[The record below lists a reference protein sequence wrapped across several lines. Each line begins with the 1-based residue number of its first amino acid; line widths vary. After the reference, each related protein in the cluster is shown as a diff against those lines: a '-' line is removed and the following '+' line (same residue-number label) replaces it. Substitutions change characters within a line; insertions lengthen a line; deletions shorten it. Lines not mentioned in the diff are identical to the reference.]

1 MSKILFITSS
11 LFGEQSKSRE
21 IALEMLAVLRD
32 ADPKTEVVQR
42 DINALSHLSGDTLQA
57 LVTPP
62 ENRSERQT
70 EIVRLADRLIEEVEV
85 ADTIVIAAPMYNF
98 SISSPLKA
106 WIDHLARAGRT
117 FRYTASGPE
126 GLLKGKK
133 VFVVASR
140 GGSYSGAAKAMDFQ
154 EPYLRAVFGFLG
166 LTDVSF
172 VHVESQNV
180 SPDAA
185 KQGVAAARRKL
196 NALAAVP
203 LAA

>member
-21 IALEMLAVLRD
+21 IALDMLAVLRD
-32 ADPKTEVVQR
+32 ADPETEVVQR
-42 DINALSHLSGDTLQA
+42 DVNTLSHLSGDTLQA

-62 ENRSERQT
+62 ENRSERQS
-70 EIVRLADRLIEEVEV
+70 EIVRLADRLIEEVEA

-117 FRYTASGPE
+117 FRYTASVPE

-154 EPYLRAVFGFLG
+154 EPYLRTVFGFLG

-172 VHVESQNV
+172 IHVESQNV

-185 KQGVAAARRKL
+185 KEGVAAARRKL
-196 NALAAVP
+196 NALAVVP

>member
-21 IALEMLAVLRD
+21 IALEMLTVFRD

-42 DINALSHLSGDTLQA
+42 DVNRLSHLSGDTLQA
-57 LVTPP
+57 LATVP
-62 ENRSERQT
+62 ENRNERQA
-70 EIVRLADRLIEEVEV
+70 ELVRLADRLIEEVEA
-85 ADTIVIAAPMYNF
+85 ADTILIAAPMYNF

-117 FRYTASGPE
+117 FRYTATGPE
-126 GLLKGKK
+126 GLLEGKK

-154 EPYLRAVFGFLG
+154 EPYLRAMFGFLG
-166 LTDVSF
+166 LTDLSF
-172 VHVESQNV
+172 IHVESQNI

-185 KQGVAAARRKL
+185 KEGMAAARRKV
-196 NALAAVP
+196 NALVAVP
-203 LAA
+203 VAA